1 MDKKWILPRC
11 SSANADLLRNND
23 DLAATI
29 CLLIDNLEYSVGY
42 KKYTT
47 KASDRINKYKKR
59 AERMQEREART
70 DLANRP
76 QKKKRQGK
84 VHQRS

>member
-1 MDKKWILPRC
+1 MRIWLEIMAIWPPQ
-11 SSANADLLRNND
+11 SV
-23 DLAATI
+23 
-29 CLLIDNLEYSVGY
+29 LLIDNLEYSVGY
-42 KKYTT
+42 KKYT